1 MAISDASLHETEVAA
16 RPPAL
21 MAAGMPQ
28 RISVHRNVV
37 ANVLGGAWAALVG
50 LAFIPMYIRYLGI
63 ESYGLI
69 GFFATLQAWC
79 FLLDLGLS
87 GTLNREMARFS
98 AGGILAQAI
107 RDLVKSV
114 ELLYAGIACLV
125 GLIVAGLSQV
135 IARDWINA
143 QTLSTDDLARAILL
157 MGLALAFQWMG
168 TLYRGAFLGLHL
180 HVWLSLMNAVMAT
193 VRGAGA
199 VLVMAYVSPTIVA
212 FFVFQCVVG
221 AVESLVLRWYLRR
234 HLPHPLSPPRFS
246 RKALRS
252 VWKFAAGLAAVGV
265 LATLLTQVD
274 KLLLARLLPL
284 GEFGYFTLAV
294 TVAGALA
301 ALIVPV
307 TNVAYPR
314 LSELV
319 AIGDEAALAVQYH
332 KFAQLVSIG
341 VLPPATVLCL
351 FSRQIV
357 YLWTGDPAM
366 ADAVAPLLSVWV
378 VGTALN
384 GLMHVPY
391 AAQLAHGWPRLAIG
405 MNAVAVV
412 AVMPLLLILVPRY
425 GALAAAWIWVAINA
439 SYVLFGI
446 SAMHRRILLSQKWKW
461 YVQDVL
467 SPLAA
472 GSVVAALMLVLH
484 ASYPGMNQS
493 RELSFLLAGV
503 LALGLA
509 MTLAVPSGRQALYE
523 ITGYAARQKDRL

>member
-1 MAISDASLHETEVAA
+1 M
-16 RPPAL
+16 
-21 MAAGMPQ
+21 
-28 RISVHRNVV
+28 SVHRNVV

-69 GFFATLQAWC
+69 GFFATLQTWC
-79 FLLDLGLS
+79 FMLDLGLS

-98 AGGILAQAI
+98 AGGIPAQAT

-125 GLIVAGLSQV
+125 ALIVAGLSQV
-135 IARDWINA
+135 IAGGWINA
-143 QTLSTDDLARAILL
+143 QTLSTDTLAQAVLL

-168 TLYRGAFLGLHL
+168 TLYRSALLGLHRQ
-180 HVWLSLMNAVMAT
+180 VWLSLMTAVMAA
-193 VRGAGA
+193 VRGVGA

-212 FFVFQCVVG
+212 FFVFQGVVG
-221 AVESLVLRWYLRR
+221 AMESLVLGWYLRR
-234 HLPHPLSPPRFS
+234 HLPHPLAPPRFS
-246 RKALRS
+246 REALRT
-252 VWKFAAGLAAVGV
+252 VWKFAAGLAAVGF
-265 LATLLTQVD
+265 LATLLTQFD
-274 KLLLARLLPL
+274 KLLLARLLTL

-294 TVAGALA
+294 TLAGALA
-301 ALIVPV
+301 AVIVPV

-319 AIGDEAALAVQYH
+319 AIGDEAALAAQYH

-341 VLPPATVLCL
+341 VMPPATVLCL
-351 FSRQIV
+351 FSKELV

-391 AAQLAHGWPRLAIG
+391 AAQLAHGWPRLAMWI
-405 MNAVAVV
+405 NAISVV
-412 AVMPLLLILVPRY
+412 LAIPLLLILVPRY
-425 GALAAAWIWVAINA
+425 GALAAAWIWVAIN
-439 SYVLFGI
+439 SGYVVFGI
-446 SAMHRRILLSQKWKW
+446 TAMHRHILKQEKWRW
-461 YVQDVL
+461 YLYDVS

-472 GSVVAALMLVLH
+472 SGCAAAVVWKLH
-484 ASYPGMNQS
+484 S
-493 RELSFLLAGV
+493 RVAPFSRVEELCFLAGTAAV
-503 LALGLA
+503 LLFSATA
-509 MTLAVPSGRQALYE
+509 AVPLGRQFLF
-523 ITGYAARQKDRL
+523 AAANTLKAKQAGR

>member
-1 MAISDASLHETEVAA
+1 M
-16 RPPAL
+16 
-21 MAAGMPQ
+21 
-28 RISVHRNVV
+28 SVHRNVI

-69 GFFATLQAWC
+69 GIFATLQAWC

-98 AGGILAQAI
+98 AGGIAAQPL

-114 ELLYAGIACLV
+114 ELLYAGLACLV
-125 GLIVAGLSQV
+125 ALIVAGLSQV
-135 IARDWINA
+135 IAAGWINA
-143 QTLSTDDLARAILL
+143 QTLSTDTLAQAVLL

-168 TLYRGAFLGLHL
+168 TLYRSALLGLHRQ
-180 HVWLSLMNAVMAT
+180 VWLSLMTAVIAT

-199 VLVMAYVSPTIVA
+199 VLVMAHVSPTIVA

-221 AVESLVLRWYLRR
+221 AIESLVLGWYLRR
-234 HLPHPLSPPRFS
+234 HLPHPIAPPRFS
-246 RKALRS
+246 REALRT

-274 KLLLARLLPL
+274 KLLLARLLTL
-284 GEFGYFTLAV
+284 SEFGYFTLAV

-319 AIGDEAALAVQYH
+319 AIGDEAALAAQYH

-341 VLPPATVLCL
+341 VLPPAMVLCL
-351 FSRQIV
+351 FSREIV
-357 YLWTGDPAM
+357 YLWTGDLAM

-391 AAQLAHGWPRLAIG
+391 AAQLAHGWPRLAMG
-405 MNAVAVV
+405 MNAIAVV
-412 AVMPLLLILVPRY
+412 SVIPLLLILVPRY

-439 SYVLFGI
+439 GYVVFGI
-446 SAMHRRILLSQKWKW
+446 SAMHRRILRSQQWKW
-461 YVQDVL
+461 YAQDVL

-472 GSVVAALMLVLH
+472 GAVVAALMLVLH
-484 ASYPGMNQS
+484 ASHPGMNRS
-493 RELSFLLAGV
+493 REFSFLLAGV
-503 LALGLA
+503 LALGLV
-509 MTLAVPSGRQALYE
+509 MTLAVPSGRQLLCA
-523 ITGYAARQKDRL
+523 IAGYATRQKARP